1 MYIIPD
7 SYKPI
12 IKNDEIIE
20 TSIIIQNLPVALVNS
35 LRRILISNIP
45 TATLNDIWNNREEL
59 RFINVIKNTSSL
71 HNEFINHRLSLIPLT
86 MNDNLK
92 ILSKFDSNFLSRN
105 YKFKNPDIVPK
116 FQIKMKNDKKTRS
129 EKNVTEFIEIT
140 TNDLKVVE
148 SENPEITMPSIES
161 FIKPDPFTNEY
172 IILNILKPNILN
184 DDEGEEID
192 IIAKPSP
199 GIGLENSRFSP
210 VGQFYSFVVNLLK

>member
-92 ILSKFDSNFLSRN
+92 ILSKFDSNFL
-105 YKFKNPDIVPK
+105 
-116 FQIKMKNDKKTRS
+116 
-129 EKNVTEFIEIT
+129 
-140 TNDLKVVE
+140 
-148 SENPEITMPSIES
+148 
-161 FIKPDPFTNEY
+161 
-172 IILNILKPNILN
+172 
-184 DDEGEEID
+184 
-192 IIAKPSP
+192 
-199 GIGLENSRFSP
+199 
-210 VGQFYSFVVNLLK
+210 